1 MAQMNKRSYFGAARR
16 GELAENRAGLN
27 SNYVE
32 ERKDAIKRVI
42 ANMTVGK
49 VSILCQE
56 EWVWDTQGVRADSC
70 LLHLRARTCPYIGRQ
85 RSVP

>member
-49 VSILCQE
+49 VDLWFGGQR
-56 EWVWDTQGVRADSC
+56 TMPRLTY
-70 LLHLRARTCPYIGRQ
+70 LLSST
-85 RSVP
+85 

>member
-1 MAQMNKRSYFGAARR
+1 MAQMNKRTYFGAARR

-49 VSILCQE
+49 VRCFAALALPS
-56 EWVWDTQGVRADSC
+56 
-70 LLHLRARTCPYIGRQ
+70 
-85 RSVP
+85 

>member
-1 MAQMNKRSYFGAARR
+1 MAQMNKRTYFGAARR

-49 VSILCQE
+49 V
-56 EWVWDTQGVRADSC
+56 
-70 LLHLRARTCPYIGRQ
+70 GR
-85 RSVP
+85 

>member
-1 MAQMNKRSYFGAARR
+1 MNQINKRSYFGAARR

-27 SNYVE
+27 SNYAD

-49 VSILCQE
+49 VGLASRQKTM
-56 EWVWDTQGVRADSC
+56 DRADNS
-70 LLHLRARTCPYIGRQ
+70 A
-85 RSVP
+85 SVPWIWYS

>member
-1 MAQMNKRSYFGAARR
+1 MAQMNKRTYFGAARR

-49 VSILCQE
+49 V
-56 EWVWDTQGVRADSC
+56 G
-70 LLHLRARTCPYIGRQ
+70 IGL
-85 RSVP
+85 SSTSDGPLITHS